1 MTNEQIK
8 AIIKGCEASLQIVLS
23 DSSYQKIQ
31 QSDCFTT
38 NNDLTLGDAIQAL
51 NEVLEG
57 ISTVEYFEGN

>member
-8 AIIKGCEASLQIVLS
+8 AIIKGCEASLQMVLS
-23 DSSYQKIQ
+23 DSRYQKVQ
-31 QSDCFTT
+31 QNEHFTT
-38 NNDLTLGDAIQAL
+38 NNDLTLGDSIQAL

>member
-8 AIIKGCEASLQIVLS
+8 TILKGCEASLQAVLN
-23 DSSYQKIQ
+23 DSRYQQFQ
-31 QSDCFTT
+31 QNEHFTT